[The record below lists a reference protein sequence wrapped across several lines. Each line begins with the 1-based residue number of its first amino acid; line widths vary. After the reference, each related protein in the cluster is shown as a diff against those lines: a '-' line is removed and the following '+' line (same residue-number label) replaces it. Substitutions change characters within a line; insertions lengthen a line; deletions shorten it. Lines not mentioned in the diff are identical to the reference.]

1 MTEPE
6 SGAESHPVSQGA
18 AGDVHSESNEP
29 PPLFVRQ
36 QAGPL
41 AYGTINQGDGLAIVG
56 AFPLGMTLDG
66 VERTSTQRTFLE
78 ALSVGHPFVAYD
90 ERGRGGSA
98 GAGPAEDWEQAGADL
113 WAVADAA
120 GIERAVLYGVFDAG
134 YTAVQ
139 AAAMQPERVL
149 GLILNFMPPAFGS
162 DDGVPAELLAS
173 WSLSADL
180 DVARGFA
187 PVTMLRNLGL
197 DEGDSEALSQA
208 WLASTPPEALRARTA
223 LIQDFDSAPPLR
235 GCTAPGLII
244 EPQRRV
250 LFHGWGDKVAR
261 YYPAGKVI
269 RPARG
274 SEALGAIHA
283 YLVLRSLA
291 AGPLASRLSAS
302 LSQTV
307 EASERAVREV
317 DRIVVPVEDSV
328 ASARAV
334 NLACRLGE
342 AQNAELVLLHVVTV
356 PRSRALD
363 DPPAD
368 AVTRGEEALQI
379 GSAIAARHHVRWRT
393 RLTYQRELVEGIV
406 RVARDENA
414 DLIVIA
420 NPAAEAE
427 GAAPIGNLVEEL
439 LKRAPCEVLVDR
451 GEPVEAVEAR

>member
-1 MTEPE
+1 MVDSEIEADRRSGSHSASEDSHGE
-6 SGAESHPVSQGA
+6 SS
-18 AGDVHSESNEP
+18 EP

-36 QAGPL
+36 QTHGL
-41 AYGTINQGDGLAIVG
+41 AFGRIEQGDGLAIIG

-78 ALSVGHPFVAYD
+78 ALSVGHLFVAYD
-90 ERGRGGSA
+90 QRGCGGSA
-98 GAGPAEDWEQAGADL
+98 AAGTPEDWEQAGADL

-120 GIERAVLYGVFDAG
+120 GIERAILYGVFDGG

-139 AAAMQPERVL
+139 AASQQPDRVL
-149 GLILNFMPPAFGS
+149 GLILNFMPPAFAR
-162 DDGVPAELLAS
+162 DDGVPADLLAS
-173 WSLSADL
+173 WSLSTDPTEAQ
-180 DVARGFA
+180 RFA
-187 PVTMLRNLGL
+187 PSLMLQNLGL
-197 DEGDSEALSQA
+197 DEGDSRTLGSE
-208 WLASTPPEALRARTA
+208 WLASTLPQAVQARAAL
-223 LIQDFDSAPPLR
+223 LQSFDYAPLLR
-235 GCTAPGLII
+235 ECTVPGLIV

-250 LFHGWGDKVAR
+250 LFHGWGDAVAQS
-261 YYPAGKVI
+261 YPQGTLV
-269 RPARG
+269 RPSRS
-274 SEALGAIHA
+274 SEALGSIYA

-317 DRIVVPVEDSV
+317 NRIVVPVEDSV

-342 AQNAELVLLHVVTV
+342 TQNAELMLLHVVTV

-393 RLTYQRELVEGIV
+393 HLTYQRELVEGIV

-451 GEPVEAVEAR
+451 GEPVEAVEAQ